1 MAAIQNL
8 DVDQGSYWSQ
18 SLLWKDAEGEVV
30 DLTGYT
36 ARMAVR
42 RELPDADPAVI
53 TLTTENSRITLG
65 LVEDTPGGTPLYNI
79 LLEIS
84 AADTTTLPTSNEKA
98 VWRYDLEMIPGGGQ
112 VHRLIQGK
120 FIVHPEV
127 TR

>member
-8 DVDQGSYWSQ
+8 DIDQGSYWSQ
-18 SLLWKDAEGEVV
+18 SLLWKDAAGDVV

-36 ARMAVR
+36 ARMSVR
-42 RELPDADPAVI
+42 REVTDGDPAVI
-53 TLTTENSRITLG
+53 SLTTANSRITLG

-79 LLEIS
+79 LLELA
-84 AADTTTLPTSNEKA
+84 AADTAALPTGNEKS
-98 VWRYDLEMIPGGGQ
+98 VWRYDLEMVPAGGQ